1 MNLKL
6 LINRLER
13 AYFLLRSPI
22 AMNAFLRCKVLAG
35 NEHRHVL
42 RPNLKTIID
51 IGANRG
57 QFTLAA
63 RIWAP
68 QAQIIAFEPLPQA
81 ADLFTKIFSKDPQV
95 ILHQIAI
102 GSESKSMEMHISA
115 KDDSSSLLSLTELQ
129 TTMFPFTAEIGKTSV
144 LVRPLSSV
152 ISGGDIQRPA
162 LLKLD
167 VQGYEYEALLG
178 SLELLP
184 NIDLIYCEC
193 SFLEF
198 YTGQKLAH
206 HVISLLE
213 KRGFKLVGLYNTSY
227 DANSQCIQADF
238 LFQNLMASPMH
249 GPANAPTI
257 LNSVQE

>member
-22 AMNAFLRCKVLAG
+22 AMNAFLRHKVLAG

-42 RPNLKTIID
+42 PPSLKTIID

-68 QAQIIAFEPLPQA
+68 QAQIIAFEPLSQA
-81 ADLFTKIFSKDPQV
+81 ANLFTKIFSNDSQV
-95 ILHQIAI
+95 ILHQMAI

-115 KDDSSSLLSLTELQ
+115 KDDSSSLLSLSELQ

-152 ISGGDIQRPA
+152 ISGENIQRPA

-167 VQGYEYEALLG
+167 VQGYEYEALVG

-184 NIDLIYCEC
+184 NIDFIYCEC

-198 YTGQKLAH
+198 YTGQKLAY

-213 KRGFKLVGLYNTSY
+213 NNGFILVGLYNASY
-227 DANSQCIQADF
+227 DEKGRCIQADF
-238 LFQNLMASPMH
+238 LFQNLITSSVH
-249 GPANAPTI
+249 ESANALPI
-257 LNSVQE
+257 SDSEQE

>member
-22 AMNAFLRCKVLAG
+22 AINAFLRHKVLAG

-42 RPNLKTIID
+42 PSSLKTIID

-63 RIWAP
+63 RIWSP
-68 QAQIIAFEPLPQA
+68 QAKVIAFEPLSQA
-81 ADLFTKIFSKDPQV
+81 VNLFTKIFSKDPQV
-95 ILHQIAI
+95 TLHQMAI
-102 GSESKSMEMHISA
+102 GSEFKSMEMHISA
-115 KDDSSSLLSLTELQ
+115 KDDSSSLLSLSDLQ
-129 TTMFPFTAEIGKTSV
+129 TTMFPFTAEVGKESV
-144 LVRPLSSV
+144 AVRPLSLVVSQE
-152 ISGGDIQRPA
+152 DIQRPA

-184 NIDLIYCEC
+184 NIDLIYSEC

-206 HVISLLE
+206 HVVSLLE
-213 KRGFKLVGLYNTSY
+213 KNGFILTGFYNPSY
-227 DANSQCIQADF
+227 DEHGQCLQADL
-238 LFQNLMASPMH
+238 LFH
-249 GPANAPTI
+249 K
-257 LNSVQE
+257 LNR